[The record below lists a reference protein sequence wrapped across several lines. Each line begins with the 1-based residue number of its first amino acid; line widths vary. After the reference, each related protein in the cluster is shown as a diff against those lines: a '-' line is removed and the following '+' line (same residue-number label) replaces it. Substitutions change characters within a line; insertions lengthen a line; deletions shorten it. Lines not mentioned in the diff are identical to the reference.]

1 MNEAVLIITI
11 TDRNRGGEFAA
22 WYQSQGIPLVLTA
35 LGRGTATTEI
45 LDYLGLEATES
56 PCCCASRS
64 APPAGASSGKGTVAG
79 YPWPGRPD
87 DSAAVQHWRSHGT
100 GLFVA
105 AGGARDYGE

>member
-45 LDYLGLEATES
+45 LDYLGLEATEKS
-56 PCCCASRS
+56 VLLC
-64 APPAGASSGKGTVAG
+64 APPSWCIKRKRNCGWISLAGAS
-79 YPWPGRPD
+79 
-87 DSAAVQHWRSHGT
+87 
-100 GLFVA
+100 
-105 AGGARDYGE
+105 

>member
-45 LDYLGLEATES
+45 LDYLGGHGKVRAAVHRAAL
-56 PCCCASRS
+56 
-64 APPAGASSGKGTVAG
+64 PPAGASSGKGTVAG